1 MKRRSFG
8 LASFGGSLEGC
19 KQYQLSLPSLG
30 QTSASRELHLLTR
43 KWTENYGWLKSKYD
57 RARHC
62 NKPQQRPS
70 LVARNYSLFLHVHEE
85 SIVAASCSLRIVV
98 YHWLCLPTDC

>member
-30 QTSASRELHLLTR
+30 QTSASRELDLLTR
-43 KWTENYGWLKSKYD
+43 KWTENYGWLKSK
-57 RARHC
+57 
-62 NKPQQRPS
+62 
-70 LVARNYSLFLHVHEE
+70 
-85 SIVAASCSLRIVV
+85 
-98 YHWLCLPTDC
+98 